1 MHNVINNSNV
11 IILIFLYYY
20 KENLIITSMNGAINL
35 QGPHHLA
42 KKSMMT
48 NFSLASVNLVARSAC
63 KIQIINII
71 SFNKKKV
78 YIYKILIIVDMY

>member
-1 MHNVINNSNV
+1 
-11 IILIFLYYY
+11 
-20 KENLIITSMNGAINL
+20 MNGAINL

-63 KIQIINII
+63 KIQSIINII
-71 SFNKKKV
+71 SYNKK
-78 YIYKILIIVDMY
+78 L

>member
-1 MHNVINNSNV
+1 
-11 IILIFLYYY
+11 
-20 KENLIITSMNGAINL
+20 MNGAINL

-63 KIQIINII
+63 KIQNIINIVYYD
-71 SFNKKKV
+71 KKEYV
-78 YIYKILIIVDMY
+78 PIYKILLSVDIY